1 MRREPLKKRRHLT
14 RSLTSLVSATLFH
27 RLLKNRAS
35 ESVAT
40 EYFIFLMASGIVN

>member
-1 MRREPLKKRRHLT
+1 MLKEPVKKRRHLA
-14 RSLTSLVSATLFH
+14 RYFTSLVSATLFH

-40 EYFIFLMASGIVN
+40 EYFIVT